1 MWITK
6 LHPTLPIYE
15 TSALTDE
22 VHLSYQGFVVVLT
35 EEGRFLPLFP
45 TYRRYDLMDEL
56 KKLQDEK
63 EKGEPSMKQIALVTY
78 IVRQHQERTSSK

>member
-1 MWITK
+1 MYK
-6 LHPTLPIYE
+6 
-15 TSALTDE
+15 TSALVDE
-22 VHLSYQGFVVVLT
+22 TNLTYRGFVVYLT
-35 EEGRFLPLFP
+35 EEGQFLPLFP

-56 KKLQDEK
+56 KKLQKEK